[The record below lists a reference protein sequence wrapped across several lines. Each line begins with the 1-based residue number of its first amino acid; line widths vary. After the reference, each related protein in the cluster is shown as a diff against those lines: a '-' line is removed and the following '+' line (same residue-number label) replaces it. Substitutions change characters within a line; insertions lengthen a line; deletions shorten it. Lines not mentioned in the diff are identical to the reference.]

1 VKVPKMVIVEVTNK
15 CNLQCKYCPTVTN
28 KGYPVGNMSLE
39 MFKGIVD
46 AIVKEFP
53 ADTPI
58 CNWMLGEPFMNPD
71 YLEMC
76 RYLSQKKL
84 SFYVTTNLT
93 IWNEELVRFL
103 LSEESTC
110 YQIIVSMD
118 GLPWTNSMKIA
129 RPGTDQEVLL
139 RNIKHLLAIKESLK
153 STKDFAVKICER
165 GQDWAEK
172 EEYIQHWLNTNGVDY
187 VCMGKILQGDNE
199 VSMRYAPCQFF
210 DRNFMAFR
218 WDGKLVLCDYNDKA
232 VNEGALSYGQYKVGD
247 SLLELYNNE
256 FITMLRDNQ
265 DKGIFFE
272 PCKSCS
278 YAYTGA
284 GFVGEIQFRNDK
296 VKKPVYYS
304 QDYYNQFFSLK
315 LKRKPATFYTGTSE
329 SPKE

>member
-1 VKVPKMVIVEVTNK
+1 MVIIEVTNS
-15 CNLQCKYCPTVTN
+15 CNLQCKFCPTVCQD
-28 KGYPVGNMSLE
+28 GYPVGNMSLE

-46 AIVKEFP
+46 GIVEEFP
-53 ADTPI
+53 AGTPI
-58 CNWMLGEPFMNPD
+58 CNWMLGEPFLNPD

-76 RYLSQKKL
+76 RYLSSKKL

-93 IWNEELVRFL
+93 LWDEGMVRFL

-118 GLPWTNSMKIA
+118 GVPWTKSMSIA
-129 RPGTDQEVLL
+129 RPGTDQDVLVS
-139 RNIKHLLAIKESLK
+139 NIRKLLAIKEELG
-153 STKDFAVKICER
+153 STKDFAVKLCER
-165 GQDWAEK
+165 GQDWREK
-172 EEYIQHWLNTNGVDY
+172 EEYIQLWLNTKGIDY

-199 VSMRYAPCQFF
+199 TSMRQYPCQFF
-210 DRNFMAFR
+210 DNNFMAFR

-232 VNEGALSYGQYKVGD
+232 VNEAWLSYGDYHIGD
-247 SLLELYNNE
+247 SLMELYNNK
-256 FITMLRDNQ
+256 FITDLRNKQDN
-265 DKGIFFE
+265 GIFLE

-284 GFVGEIQFRNDK
+284 GFVGEIQFRDDK
-296 VKKPVYYS
+296 VHKPIYYS

-329 SPKE
+329 SQKEG